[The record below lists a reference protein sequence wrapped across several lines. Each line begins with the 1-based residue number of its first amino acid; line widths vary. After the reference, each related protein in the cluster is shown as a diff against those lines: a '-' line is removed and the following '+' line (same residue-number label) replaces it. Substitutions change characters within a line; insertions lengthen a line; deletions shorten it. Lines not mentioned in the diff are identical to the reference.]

1 MNLTK
6 PGRSASTP
14 LALAFK
20 QIVNLIETC
29 KIMRKKNAKQHPL
42 WVKLCYL
49 VCALFLFSGQ
59 VNAQSADDYKN
70 TNVTL
75 KVANMPLSQVLDTLA
90 DMTDVK
96 FFYNHAQINA
106 NKPVTLDVYNR
117 ALSYVLNIVLADQA
131 VDIDYQMN
139 RTIVLRARPKQ
150 DTSVPMKKVR
160 GKVVDA
166 ATEEALPGA
175 SIVLKEN
182 KAMGVTSDVDG
193 NFSVEV
199 PEGITALLV
208 SFVGYEEEE
217 VALTGDV
224 SNLTVKLTLKQEEL
238 EDVVVT
244 GMAPRKVEGFTGTYV
259 SVKGEELKKLNPNNV
274 LSALQLFDPSFRIV
288 ENNERGSDPNALPEF
303 RMRGDVQLGDSD
315 PTEFQMMMGDYSNR
329 PNMPLFILDGFEATL
344 QRIVDLDPERIESV
358 TILKDAAATAI
369 YGSRASNGVL
379 VFETRDPLPGRL
391 NVSYSLNMAITAPD
405 LSDYNL
411 MNAAEK
417 LEYERQAGLFRP
429 GNAQE
434 MNYYNEKLQEV
445 LRGVDTY
452 WLSKPLRTPF
462 MHSHSLSMEG
472 GDESIRYSLGLNYS
486 ANPGVMKGS
495 DNTTMG
501 LDLTLAYQRKGWN
514 IRNVLSLSNR
524 EGNNSPYGSFSEY
537 TKANPYYRE
546 RDENGNLIRVF
557 ERKSMGVGY
566 SSVLMTNPVWDA
578 QFPHKDRNVNF
589 NVTNNFSI
597 EWAILENLRLNAAV
611 SFTKGIARNETF
623 TSANDTEFADE
634 DDLTRK
640 GRNTKSVGETFDW
653 NVNASA
659 SYNWVKDRHTVML
672 YGRWEASESQ
682 SNSVNLTAYGFPN
695 DNMTDFLFAFEME
708 DRASGDESTSRSVG
722 VVGQV
727 SYMYDMRYSVDFSV
741 RGDISSQFGDDAG
754 MAPFWAVGFRWNAYN
769 EPWLKNSFVSN
780 LVVHGSYGI
789 TGSQSY
795 EPYQATETY
804 SFEDLMFSYP
814 TTDVLGA
821 QLMGI
826 GNPDLGWSKTKNT
839 SVGIDF
845 GLFNNRLNASASY
858 YHNLTEN
865 LLMQYTLPPSVGF
878 STVTMNLGSVLN
890 EGIDLSLNGLLI
902 NDYTRGIQW
911 SLGINGAHNRNVIKE
926 ISNRLEAMNEQ
937 RRESLEDPQTLY
949 EEGKSTSG
957 LYTVPSLG
965 IDPAT
970 GQEIYLK
977 QDGSKTFVWD
987 PADKVYIGETTPKW
1001 NGAINSSFIY
1011 KDWSVSLGFSYT
1023 LGEKYYNQTLVDKIE
1038 NAQAGYN
1045 LDKRAL
1051 THRWSETNRHAKYKA
1066 ITINGSSTPQSSRFV
1081 QDRNTLTFSSITAG
1095 YRFDQSKYNFLKTCR
1110 ISSCNLNFSM
1120 NDIAVLSTVKTE
1132 RGLDYPYARTFN
1144 LSLSIVFN

>member
-1 MNLTK
+1 
-6 PGRSASTP
+6 
-14 LALAFK
+14 
-20 QIVNLIETC
+20 
-29 KIMRKKNAKQHPL
+29 MRKDNESQHL
-42 WVKLCYL
+42 SWVKLCCFVFVLL
-49 VCALFLFSGQ
+49 VFQGNLF
-59 VNAQSADDYKN
+59 AQAQDDYKE
-70 TNVTL
+70 TRVTL
-75 KVANMPLSQVLDTLA
+75 RVDNMPLGEVLDTLA
-90 DMTDVK
+90 TMTDVK
-96 FFYNHAQINA
+96 FFYNHSQIDV
-106 NKPVTLDVYNR
+106 NKKLSLDLKERTLN
-117 ALSYVLNIVLADQA
+117 YVLIVVLADQA
-131 VDIDYQMN
+131 VDIDYQSN
-139 RTIVLRARPKQ
+139 RVIVLKAKPKQ
-150 DTSVPMKKVR
+150 ETQVVGEKVD
-160 GKVVDA
+160 GQVIDA
-166 ATEEALPGA
+166 ETKDPLPGA
-175 SIVLKEN
+175 SIVLKETP
-182 KAMGVTSDVDG
+182 GVGMTTDIDGKFQLDVPQG
-193 NFSVEV
+193 V
-199 PEGITALLV
+199 TALLV
-208 SFVGYEEEE
+208 SFVGYEDEE
-217 VALTGDV
+217 VPLTGNL
-224 SNLTVKLTLKQEEL
+224 SNLSIKLSPKQEEL

-259 SVKGEELKKLNPNNV
+259 TVKGEQLKKLNPNNI

-303 RMRGDVQLGDSD
+303 RMRGDVQLGDSA

-329 PNMPLFILDGFEATL
+329 PNMPLFILDGFEASL

-379 VFETRDPLPGRL
+379 VFETRPPLPGRL
-391 NVSYSLNMAITAPD
+391 NIAYSLNMAITAPD
-405 LSDYNL
+405 LTDYNL

-429 GNAQE
+429 NNAAE

-472 GDESIRYSLGLNYS
+472 GDETIRYSLALNYS
-486 ANPGVMKGS
+486 SNPGVMKGS

-501 LDLTLAYQRKGWN
+501 LDLTLNYQRKGWN
-514 IRNVLSLSNR
+514 IQNVLSLSNR
-524 EGNNSPYGSFSEY
+524 EGNNSPYGDFSEY
-537 TKANPYYRE
+537 TKANPYYRD
-546 RDENGNLIRVF
+546 RDENGNLIKEY

-566 SSVLMTNPVWDA
+566 SSVLMTNPLWDA
-578 QFPHKDRNVNF
+578 QFPHKDKNVNF
-589 NVTNNFSI
+589 SVTNNFAV

-611 SFTKGIARNETF
+611 SFTKGIARNERF
-623 TSANDTEFADE
+623 TSANDTEFAPE

-640 GRNTKSVGETFDW
+640 GRNTKSVGENFDW
-653 NVNASA
+653 SVNASA

-672 YGRWEASESQ
+672 YGRWEATEST

-708 DRASGDESTSRSVG
+708 DRASGDETTSRSVG

-741 RGDISSQFGDDAG
+741 RGDISSQFGDNAG

-769 EPWLKNSFVSN
+769 EPWLKNTFVSN

-795 EPYQATETY
+795 EPYQAVETY
-804 SFEDLMFSYP
+804 SFENLMFPYP

-839 SVGIDF
+839 SVGIEL

-858 YHNLTEN
+858 YHNLTDN

-878 STVTMNLGSVLN
+878 QNVTMNLGSVLN
-890 EGIDLSLNGLLI
+890 EGVDLSLNGLLI

-911 SLGINGAHNRNVIKE
+911 SLGVNAAHNRNVIKE
-926 ISNRLEAMNEQ
+926 ISNRLEALNEQ
-937 RRESLEDPQTLY
+937 RRESVDDPQTLY

-970 GQEIYLK
+970 GQELYLK
-977 QDGSKTFVWD
+977 RDGSKTFVWD
-987 PADKVYIGETTPKW
+987 PADKIYIGETTPKW
-1001 NGAINSSFIY
+1001 NGAINSSFIW
-1011 KDWSVSLGFSYT
+1011 KNWSVALGFTYT

-1038 NAQAGYN
+1038 NARAGYN

-1051 THRWSETNRHAKYKA
+1051 THRWSETNRNAKYKA
-1066 ITINGSSTPQSSRFV
+1066 ITINGSNTPQSSRFV

-1095 YRFDQSKYNFLKTCR
+1095 YRFDQSKYNFLKACR

-1120 NDIAVLSTVKTE
+1120 NDVAVLSTVKTE
-1132 RGLDYPYARTFN
+1132 RGLEYPYARTFN
-1144 LSLSIVFN
+1144 LSLGIVFN